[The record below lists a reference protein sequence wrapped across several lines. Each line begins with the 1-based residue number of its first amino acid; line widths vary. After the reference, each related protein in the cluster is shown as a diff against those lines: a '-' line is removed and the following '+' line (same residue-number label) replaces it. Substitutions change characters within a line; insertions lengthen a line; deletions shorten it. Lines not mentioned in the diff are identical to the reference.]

1 MVGTNVSDAPIST
14 IKINVREGVIQTAF
28 PYWLGMVMSSD
39 GALIKRFVVQE
50 LDDSVRSILKDT
62 FDERMCSKSV

>member
-1 MVGTNVSDAPIST
+1 
-14 IKINVREGVIQTAF
+14 
-28 PYWLGMVMSSD
+28 MSSD

-50 LDDSVRSILKDT
+50 LDDSDRSILKDT